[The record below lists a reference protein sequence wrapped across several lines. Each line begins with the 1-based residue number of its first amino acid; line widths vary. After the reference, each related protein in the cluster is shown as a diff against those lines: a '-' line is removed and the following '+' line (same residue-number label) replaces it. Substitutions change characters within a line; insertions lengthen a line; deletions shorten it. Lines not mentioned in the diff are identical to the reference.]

1 MENHMRTD
9 TEILQ
14 EVQKNFVQV
23 QEDALLN
30 MPMWMRLNWVLN
42 AVGQI
47 YNQRPELVPDIDW
60 DKVNRL
66 LTENVDEYDFN
77 LIDAP
82 IHSLDELCHVRES
95 CIQATVMG
103 GPWRRHICK
112 DCGRTFFI
120 SYGEAEFFNLKH
132 LHVPKR
138 CPKCRAARKERKN
151 SCAMDCHY

>member
-30 MPMWMRLNWVLN
+30 MPMWMRLNWALN
-42 AVGQI
+42 TIGQI
-47 YNQRPELVPDIDW
+47 YNRHPERVPDIDW

-82 IHSLDELCHVRES
+82 IHSLDELWHVREP
-95 CIQATVMG
+95 CIQATVLG
-103 GPWRRHICK
+103 GPWQQHTCK
-112 DCGRTFFI
+112 DCGRTFLM
-120 SYGEAEFFNLKH
+120 SYSEVTFFERNQLC
-132 LHVPKR
+132 VPKR
-138 CPKCRAARKERKN
+138 CPECRAARKERKN
-151 SCAMDCHY
+151 AYAMDCHY

>member
-1 MENHMRTD
+1 MDNDMRTD

-14 EVQKNFVQV
+14 EVQENFAKA

-30 MPMWMRLNWVLN
+30 MPMWMRLNWALN
-42 AVGQI
+42 TIGQI
-47 YNQRPELVPDIDW
+47 YNRHPERVPDIDW

-82 IHSLDELCHVRES
+82 IHSLDELCHVQDS
-95 CIQATVMG
+95 CIQATVIG
-103 GPWRRHICK
+103 GPWQRRTCK
-112 DCGRTFFI
+112 DCGCTFLMSYSEVTFF
-120 SYGEAEFFNLKH
+120 ERNQ

-138 CPKCRAARKERKN
+138 CPECRAARKERKN
-151 SCAMDCHY
+151 SCAMGCHH

>member
-9 TEILQ
+9 TEALQ
-14 EVQKNFVQV
+14 EAQKTFAKV

-30 MPMWMRLNWVLN
+30 MPMWMRLNWTLN

-47 YNQRPELVPDIDW
+47 YNQRPELVSDIDW

-66 LTENVDEYDFN
+66 LTENVSEYDFN
-77 LIDAP
+77 LIDSP
-82 IHSLDELCHVRES
+82 IQSLDELCHIQNI
-95 CIQATVMG
+95 CIQATVLG
-103 GPWRRHICK
+103 GPWQRHVCK
-112 DCGRTFFI
+112 DCGRTFLMDY
-120 SYGEAEFFNLKH
+120 SEAEFFELKQ

-138 CPKCRAARKERKN
+138 CPECRAARKERKN

>member
-1 MENHMRTD
+1 MDSYRRTYID
-9 TEILQ
+9 QEIQ
-14 EVQKNFVQV
+14 EYFAKV

-30 MPMWMRLNWVLN
+30 MPMWMRLNWALN
-42 AVGQI
+42 TIGQI
-47 YNQRPELVPDIDW
+47 YNRHPERVPDIDW

-82 IHSLDELCHVRES
+82 IHLLDELCHVQES

-103 GPWRRHICK
+103 GPWQRRTCK
-112 DCGRTFFI
+112 DCGRTFLM
-120 SYGEAEFFNLKH
+120 SYGEAEFFKLKL

-138 CPKCRAARKERKN
+138 CPKCRAVRKERKN
-151 SCAMDCHY
+151 SGAIDCHH